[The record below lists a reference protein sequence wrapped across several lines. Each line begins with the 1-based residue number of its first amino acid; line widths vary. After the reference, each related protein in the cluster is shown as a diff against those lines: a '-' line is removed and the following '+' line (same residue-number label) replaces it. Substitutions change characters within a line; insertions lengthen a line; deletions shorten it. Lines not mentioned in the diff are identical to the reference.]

1 VDYIKEKDVH
11 NILYVYGPGS
21 EANNAEEYA
30 QRYPGDAY
38 VDMIGYD
45 LYHSSPTKDNE
56 AKYLADI
63 SKQNSILKEFATK
76 HQKLYAITETGVAN
90 GKTALLP
97 SGNEVKDWYMQLLN
111 QISEEG
117 VCYFLTWANFSD
129 TTFYLPFVTKK
140 NADGTLH
147 GHETLDDFINF
158 DNRSIFA
165 TDMNGG
171 HKQINGVTNTNKGD
185 SISGYFTTPLS
196 GDRILKKEQGTG
208 TKIAVKL
215 TGVKNDASNVKFVFS
230 SDFGKETITASY
242 VEKTALWEAMLEDS
256 VLEKLGESID
266 FGVRIYYLCSRISVP
281 VQSQQSLILLKQSRT
296 IWRQMILKAM
306 EAARSCLTVRGQPIK
321 TQAVRLLFF

>member
-1 VDYIKEKDVH
+1 
-11 NILYVYGPGS
+11 
-21 EANNAEEYA
+21 
-30 QRYPGDAY
+30 
-38 VDMIGYD
+38 
-45 LYHSSPTKDNE
+45 
-56 AKYLADI
+56 
-63 SKQNSILKEFATK
+63 
-76 HQKLYAITETGVAN
+76 
-90 GKTALLP
+90 
-97 SGNEVKDWYMQLLN
+97 MQLLN

-158 DNRSIFA
+158 YNDNRSIFA

-256 VLEKLGESID
+256 VLEKLGESIGKITLVVGESEIAAITAIFNLAEAEQDDMAPDD
-266 FGVRIYYLCSRISVP
+266 FESYGGS
-281 VQSQQSLILLKQSRT
+281 K
-296 IWRQMILKAM
+296 
-306 EAARSCLTVRGQPIK
+306 ECLTVRGQPIK